1 MNFLNEVLSQDVAH
15 IDNFFL
21 PRNAFG
27 HFVLM
32 CRLSTFVFHT
42 DNTFFFFFLV
52 SFSGFQQESYVG
64 MWGHYGSMIVGVFSR
79 PLNKASGSTTDILWW
94 YRPFLY
100 GRLCPICFFR

>member
-1 MNFLNEVLSQDVAH
+1 
-15 IDNFFL
+15 
-21 PRNAFG
+21 
-27 HFVLM
+27 
-32 CRLSTFVFHT
+32 
-42 DNTFFFFFLV
+42 
-52 SFSGFQQESYVG
+52 